1 MRRFTFIAALL
12 PLIALTACMSEI
24 HSDTTSE
31 NISIS
36 AFGAEVK
43 GLIGSADL
51 QTNGTKIHIV
61 DELSGFNGK
70 VNGSAWNDGE
80 LYIDDDVVYSGN
92 TVWDFASGT
101 LYPWTTSGQHTF
113 RAWLSYDA
121 KANDL
126 AGLAATDLFGANGLS
141 YSNGTLSVAGTEL
154 HTGSPQFD
162 LLYSDTQPRNMDAS
176 PRPTG
181 LVTMNMSHLFSA
193 LSIVINNSSVDR
205 VKVTSVTTT
214 GLQNKK
220 SASVSF
226 SGTPTYTTLTPTG
239 GFARNAYS
247 GSGNWLATGAK
258 YDLLADALN
267 PASMNYYIIW
277 PQTAE
282 EMAASRIAIEYQI
295 EGDYEEGSD
304 SILKTHR
311 ASLVFPDD
319 QEMEAGK
326 KYQFILTFAN
336 KRVKLLMK
344 VLPWDYN
351 EFTWNYEDSTL
362 SLCTDL
368 TLDGTPGE
376 DYLRDG
382 NQVTFIGGKPIN
394 AHFGIKTPIGG
405 QWSIELRG
413 DTSDNQITVTPNSG
427 TVNPDVNNGRIDL
440 VITPNTSIERTKDIS
455 VTLKFWVTFLNGYTK
470 DLNSEVNRDDLVFTL
485 PE

>member
-1 MRRFTFIAALL
+1 MRRFAFIAALL
-12 PLIALTACMSEI
+12 PLLAIPACMSEI

-31 NISIS
+31 EISIS
-36 AFGAEVK
+36 ANGSEVK
-43 GLIGSADL
+43 GLLNRADL
-51 QTNGTKIHIV
+51 LTNGTKIHIA

-92 TVWDFASGT
+92 TVWNFASGT

-141 YSNGTLSVAGTEL
+141 YSNGALSVAGTEL

-162 LLYSDTQPRNMDAS
+162 MLYSDVQPRNMDAS

-226 SGTPTYTTLTPTG
+226 AGTPTYTTLTPSE
-239 GFARNAYS
+239 GFARNPYS
-247 GSGNWLATGAK
+247 GSSNWMANGDK

-267 PASMNYYIIW
+267 PASMAYYLIW

-282 EMAASRIAIEYQI
+282 EMAAARIAITYQI
-295 EGDYEEGSD
+295 EGDYEEGTST
-304 SILKTHR
+304 LKNHT
-311 ASLVFPDD
+311 ASLVFPDNSV
-319 QEMEAGK
+319 MNPGT

-336 KRVKLLMK
+336 KRVRLFMK

-351 EFTWNYEDSTL
+351 EYEWNYEDSTI
-362 SLCTDL
+362 SECTDL
-368 TLDGTPGE
+368 TLDGDPGV
-376 DYLRDG
+376 DYLKNG

-394 AHFGIKTPIGG
+394 AHFGIKTPVGG

-427 TVNPDVNNGRIDL
+427 TVNPEISDGRINL
-440 VITPNTSIERTKDIS
+440 VITPDLSIERTKDIS
-455 VTLKFWVTFLNGYTK
+455 VTLQFWVTFLNGYTK
-470 DLNSEVNRDDLVFTL
+470 DLNSEVNRDNLVFTL